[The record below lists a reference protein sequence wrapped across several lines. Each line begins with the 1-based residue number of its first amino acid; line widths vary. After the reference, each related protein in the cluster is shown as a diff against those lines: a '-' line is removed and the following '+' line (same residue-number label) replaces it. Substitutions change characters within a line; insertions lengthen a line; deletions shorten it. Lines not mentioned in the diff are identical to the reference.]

1 MVFWYRGKRQGQ
13 EQSPSQ
19 IEKRPPGREN
29 LAAFLFPHHGPGSRT
44 AGAFLLS
51 PCPAAL
57 YTSAA
62 GRPKHPLP
70 WAAHAEGRPRAS
82 LVNLPPPPLFG
93 SFPKN
98 KSLRGK

>member
-19 IEKRPPGREN
+19 IEKGRQGVRTWRPFCFHTMGRGAEPQG
-29 LAAFLFPHHGPGSRT
+29 LFSFH
-44 AGAFLLS
+44 
-51 PCPAAL
+51 PAAL

-93 SFPKN
+93 SFLKN